1 MPTDKSPGPDGF
13 NTDFFKKA
21 WPIIKEDFYALCSA
35 FYNGDICLQSI
46 NGSYITLI
54 LKDRLSTRDLLE
66 RKEMILQSHE
76 CVLCNQ
82 HSKIR

>member
-13 NTDFFKKA
+13 NTDFIKKA

-35 FYNGDICLQSI
+35 FNNGDICLQSI

-54 LKDRLSTRDLLE
+54 PKVDNASTASNYRPISLLNTSMKLITKLLANRL
-66 RKEMILQSHE
+66 
-76 CVLCNQ
+76 
-82 HSKIR
+82 